1 MATVKNWQLGRD
13 MDYPYDARYPSRQFA
28 FVFNINRC
36 IACQSCTMACKS
48 TWTFNKGQE
57 HMWWANVET
66 KPYGG
71 YPKWWDAKILEKLE
85 DANPGGQVW
94 GGKPADGRFGP
105 YGKFEGQT
113 VFEAGAR
120 ALTPDSARVL
130 GYLQTDEQWNAP
142 NIYEDNPVGKNGV
155 RNKLNETGE
164 QLPIHTASMSFASR
178 PESAIAPRPAS
189 MTRS

>member
-1 MATVKNWQLGRD
+1 MPTVKNWQLGRN

-71 YPKWWDAKILEKLE
+71 YPKWWDVKILEKLE
-85 DANPGGQVW
+85 EANPGSQVW
-94 GGKPADGRFGP
+94 GGKPSDGR
-105 YGKFEGQT
+105 
-113 VFEAGAR
+113 V
-120 ALTPDSARVL
+120 
-130 GYLQTDEQWNAP
+130 
-142 NIYEDNPVGKNGV
+142 
-155 RNKLNETGE
+155 
-164 QLPIHTASMSFASR
+164 
-178 PESAIAPRPAS
+178 
-189 MTRS
+189 